1 MLEIS
6 NLTKSFGGLT
16 AVGDFS
22 MRVSK
27 GEFIGVIGPNGA
39 GKTTLMNLITGYMPP
54 TSGDVRFEGNSLEG
68 LAPYLISHRGIG
80 RTFQVVR
87 PFSEMSV
94 EDNVMTGALFSGAR
108 TNSLKKA
115 RAAAEL
121 PTELTGLTGKC
132 GVPAGALTLAR
143 RTSSN
148 SPVLSRPTHGSCCS
162 TRSWVVSTT
171 ARSTS

>member
-68 LAPYLISHRGIG
+68 LAPHLISHRGIG

-94 EDNVMTGALFSGAR
+94 EDNVVTGALFSGAR

-121 PTELTGLTGKC
+121 PTELTGLAGKC